1 MKTALK
7 LLLVFVE
14 YTESNTSQLI
24 KAINTVDSRRGLHP
38 WVNIMSLLSEKDG
51 ADSEL
56 LVYTMTLVNKVSL
69 WEILF
74 VLPNFNSLNTYNLL
88 QVTKWCLFVGKAFW
102 KTTCEIS
109 YTIEISNLNIL
120 ERLRYT
126 GCLSQTSELGSHL
139 FLATLW
145 EEKYCNMLCQW
156 KRFMEK

>member
-69 WEILF
+69 
-74 VLPNFNSLNTYNLL
+74 
-88 QVTKWCLFVGKAFW
+88 
-102 KTTCEIS
+102 
-109 YTIEISNLNIL
+109 
-120 ERLRYT
+120 
-126 GCLSQTSELGSHL
+126 
-139 FLATLW
+139 
-145 EEKYCNMLCQW
+145 
-156 KRFMEK
+156 